1 MKNKMKICFIASG
14 NNFLLKGC
22 CEYLVSKKHDIH
34 YIPISIPR
42 KKINGVTYHNLGSL
56 YKIKPFQIF
65 FYFKV
70 KRYVKKV
77 IKPDIVS
84 AFIIWNCGWIGAF
97 TNYHPFVLHI
107 FGSDLF
113 ANPQKSIIRKKLT
126 SYSIKKA
133 DIIISESKV
142 IRDIT
147 SKVRKN
153 KKNNYIIQF
162 GVKLDL
168 FKPKLDTNN
177 LKNELGI
184 KDGYVIISPR
194 KSRDLYNQDIVLK
207 AFSFICA
214 KRRDVYLLMKSTGYD
229 DPVHNK
235 KFQDKLKN
243 LAIEY
248 GISDKIR
255 YFSFVPLNK
264 LPYYY
269 NLADIIVSVPSSD
282 SIPVTVQEAMA
293 CGVVP
298 IVSDIPALHEWIK
311 DDYNGMIVPIR
322 NAEKLAEKINHL
334 LDNEEKRD
342 TFIKRNL
349 ILVRNQS
356 DYYQNMELMEKVYK
370 ATINTKKII

>member
-1 MKNKMKICFIASG
+1 MKICFIASG
-14 NNFLLKGC
+14 NNFFLKGY
-22 CEYLVSKKHDIH
+22 CEYLVSKKHDVH
-34 YIPISIPR
+34 YIPISIPE
-42 KKINGVTYHNLGSL
+42 KKNNGVTYHNLGSL
-56 YKIKPFQIF
+56 YKMKLFQIF
-65 FYFKV
+65 YYFKI

-77 IKPDIVS
+77 IKPDIIS
-84 AFIIWNCGWIGAF
+84 AFIIWNCGWIGTF

-113 ANPQKSIIRKKLT
+113 ANSQKSIIRKILT

-142 IRDIT
+142 IRNIT

-153 KKNNYIIQF
+153 KKNNYVIQF

-168 FKPKLDTNN
+168 FKPQLDTNN
-177 LKNELGI
+177 LRKELGV
-184 KDGYVIISPR
+184 KDEYVIISPR
-194 KSRDLYNQDIVLK
+194 KSRDLYNPDIVLK

-214 KRRDVYLLMKSTGYD
+214 KRRDVYLLMKSAGYD
-229 DPVHNK
+229 DDPVYNK
-235 KFQDKLKN
+235 KFQDKLEN

-255 YFSFVPLNK
+255 YFGFVPLNK

-269 NLADIIVSVPSSD
+269 NLANIIVSVPSSD
-282 SIPVTVQEAMA
+282 SVSVTMQEAMA
-293 CGVVP
+293 CGVPP
-298 IVSDIPALHEWIK
+298 IVTDLPALHEWIK

-322 NAEKLAEKINHL
+322 NAEKLAEKINYL

-342 TFIKRNL
+342 AIIKRNL
-349 ILVRNQS
+349 ILVKNQS
-356 DYYQNMELMEKVYK
+356 DYYQNMELMEKVYET
-370 ATINTKKII
+370 AINSNNYI